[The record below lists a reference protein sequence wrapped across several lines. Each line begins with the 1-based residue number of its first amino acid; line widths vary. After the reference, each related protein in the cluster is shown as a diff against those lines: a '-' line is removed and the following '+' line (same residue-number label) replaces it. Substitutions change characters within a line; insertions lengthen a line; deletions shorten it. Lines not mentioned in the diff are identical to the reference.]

1 MMRRFSAVRK
11 FVVALGL
18 CAAFT
23 SGVLWSDQQSW
34 KDKLFPK
41 KEPAKQTVEPA
52 AGVLKLEETFANV
65 VEKVKPAVV
74 NISAVQITRVQE
86 DPHQFY
92 YGDPNDFLYRYF
104 NGEEPPARVR
114 PREQRMEGT
123 GSGVIINPEGYIL
136 TNNHVVQDAD
146 ELSVTLSNEKT
157 YKGKVVGTDPRT
169 DLAIIKIK
177 APADLPYVSL
187 GDSSAMRV
195 GDFVLALGSPFGL
208 QQTVTSGIVSAI
220 RQSLDIEGKSFRNLI
235 QTDAAINRGNSGGA
249 LVNIRGELIG
259 INTAIYAPTGVFS
272 GIGFAIPINDAKS
285 VMKDLIEKGFVE
297 RSWMGV
303 EVAPIDEVIK
313 EQFGLPSTDG
323 ALVNSVVPGAP
334 AAKAGIQRGDV
345 IMSFDGKSITTVQS
359 LQDTVTSTPPGR
371 TVPVKVSRGRQAL
384 TLSLKTEKLSNK
396 SDDAE
401 DDGEGDD
408 DRSKKQNA
416 DGTVEWLG
424 ATFATLTPR
433 LANKYEIN
441 DSNTTG
447 VVAVDIPEKSIAAD
461 AGLNEGDVIRA
472 VNRIPIASA
481 NGLAK
486 AKRDVDPK
494 KGVVLDV
501 VREGHSFYL
510 SYKSLQ

>member
-1 MMRRFSAVRK
+1 
-11 FVVALGL
+11 
-18 CAAFT
+18 
-23 SGVLWSDQQSW
+23 
-34 KDKLFPK
+34 
-41 KEPAKQTVEPA
+41 
-52 AGVLKLEETFANV
+52 
-65 VEKVKPAVV
+65 
-74 NISAVQITRVQE
+74 
-86 DPHQFY
+86 
-92 YGDPNDFLYRYF
+92 
-104 NGEEPPARVR
+104 
-114 PREQRMEGT
+114 
-123 GSGVIINPEGYIL
+123 
-136 TNNHVVQDAD
+136 
-146 ELSVTLSNEKT
+146 
-157 YKGKVVGTDPRT
+157 
-169 DLAIIKIK
+169 
-177 APADLPYVSL
+177 
-187 GDSSAMRV
+187 
-195 GDFVLALGSPFGL
+195 
-208 QQTVTSGIVSAI
+208 
-220 RQSLDIEGKSFRNLI
+220 
-235 QTDAAINRGNSGGA
+235 
-249 LVNIRGELIG
+249 
-259 INTAIYAPTGVFS
+259 
-272 GIGFAIPINDAKS
+272 
-285 VMKDLIEKGFVE
+285 
-297 RSWMGV
+297 MGV